1 MDFDLWGEVMD
12 YKLYD
17 HRTKEFLGWLRNQG
31 ALLPGGKL
39 HWSGKDWDIKIGPRT
54 EASFGNP
61 GLAIVF
67 VQEITDQ
74 EAQP

>member
-1 MDFDLWGEVMD
+1 MD

-17 HRTKEFLGWLRNQG
+17 HDTRDFVGWLRNQRAISSG
-31 ALLPGGKL
+31 DKL
-39 HWSGKDWDIKIGPRT
+39 RWSGKDWEIKDGRRT
-54 EASFGNP
+54 QATFGNP

-74 EAQP
+74 KAQP

>member
-1 MDFDLWGEVMD
+1 MD

-17 HRTKEFLGWLRNQG
+17 HDTRDFLGWLRNQRAILSG
-31 ALLPGGKL
+31 DKL
-39 HWSGKDWDIKIGPRT
+39 RWSGKDWEIKDGPRT
-54 EASFGNP
+54 QATFGNP

-74 EAQP
+74 KPSHS